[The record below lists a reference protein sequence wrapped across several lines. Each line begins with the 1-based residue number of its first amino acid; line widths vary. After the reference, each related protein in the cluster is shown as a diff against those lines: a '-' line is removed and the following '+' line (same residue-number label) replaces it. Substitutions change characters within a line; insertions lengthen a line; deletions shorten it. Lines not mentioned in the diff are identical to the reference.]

1 LCSLDAAAQARP
13 ERVLAVVQARPE
25 RVLAVVQAWQQQN
38 CGDAPRGPLKT

>member
-25 RVLAVVQAWQQQN
+25 QN